1 MSTCLPT
8 LPPVAS
14 LRRRELVTQEMIADI
29 DSKIARLG
37 AARHERL
44 AALNR
49 IRCEIVRALKAEP
62 VAPARHADQSS

>member
-1 MSTCLPT
+1 
-8 LPPVAS
+8 
-14 LRRRELVTQEMIADI
+14 
-29 DSKIARLG
+29 
-37 AARHERL
+37 L